1 MPETV
6 TAATTRAA
14 TTRALAVLEDA
25 ARNGEPFAAEH
36 AALSALLQGNT
47 ALSGIAAFTVPGVP
61 ALSKLRTDFDAR
73 AARAL

>member
-1 MPETV
+1 MT
-6 TAATTRAA
+6 AA

-25 ARNGEPFAAEH
+25 ARTGEPFAAEH
-36 AALSALLQGNT
+36 AALSDLLQGNT

>member
-6 TAATTRAA
+6 TAA

-25 ARNGEPFAAEH
+25 ARTGEPFAAEH

-61 ALSKLRTDFDAR
+61 ALSKLRTDCDAR

>member
-1 MPETV
+1 VPETV

-14 TTRALAVLEDA
+14 STRALAVLEDA